1 MTTFPSAR
9 TALVLSLILLPAAG
23 PVAGEAA
30 SPASPA
36 APASPASARPVD
48 TRGFLYGRVT
58 TRTGTVYEGR
68 IRWGKEE
75 AFWGDLFQA
84 GKADNPY
91 EDLAP
96 ARERRKRETIKIFGI
111 PIGVHIENASDR
123 QLVARF
129 GDIQRIEPRREGKA
143 QVFLKSGVSYQ
154 VDGGSNDV
162 EAKVAVWDRTLGQ
175 IDIEWDNLQ
184 KVEFLPTPAN
194 LPVQAHRLYGT
205 VKLRDGSVPAS
216 VRGFLQWDQDECLS
230 TDELDGETRDG
241 DLSVPMGNVVSIERR
256 LRGSQVKLTD
266 GRTLELSGSNDVN
279 SDNRGIFVDDPR
291 FGRVL
296 VSWKAMDRVD
306 FARMAGTGPAYPDY
320 RPGRPLFGKVTTTG
334 GQTYRGRLV
343 YDLDESVTSDF
354 LDGDLEGISY
364 SIPFARIA
372 SVEPQGQ
379 KASRVRLRDGGD
391 LQLEEAVDVNED
403 NAGLLVYEGD
413 GKAKPRYI
421 AWEEVRRVDFENR

>member
-9 TALVLSLILLPAAG
+9 TALALSLILLPT
-23 PVAGEAA
+23 AGEAA
-30 SPASPA
+30 PPAPA
-36 APASPASARPVD
+36 AAAQAAQTVD

-58 TRTGTVYEGR
+58 SRTGTVYEGR
-68 IRWGKEE
+68 LRWGKEE
-75 AFWGDLFQA
+75 AFWADLFQA
-84 GKADNPY
+84 SKAENPY

-96 ARERRKRETIKIFGI
+96 EREVRKRETIKIFGI

-129 GDIQRIEPRREGKA
+129 GDIQRIEPARDGKA
-143 QVFLKSGVSYQ
+143 RVFLKSGTTYE

-162 EAKVAVWDRTLGQ
+162 EAKVTVWDRSLGE
-175 IDIEWDNLQ
+175 IEIEWDNLRT
-184 KVEFLPTPAN
+184 VEFLPTPAR
-194 LPVQAHRLYGT
+194 LEVPAHRLYGT
-205 VKLRDGSVPAS
+205 IHTRAGSS
-216 VRGFLQWDQDECLS
+216 IRSFQGFLQWDQDECLS

-241 DLSVPMGNVVSIERR
+241 DLSIPMGNLVSIERR

-266 GRTLELSGSNDVN
+266 GRVVELSGSNDVN

-296 VSWKAMDRVD
+296 VSWKAFERVD
-306 FARMAGTGPAYPDY
+306 FARPGGTGPAYADF
-320 RPGRPLFGKVTTTG
+320 RPGRPLAGKVTTTG

-343 YDLDESVTSDF
+343 YDLDESMTSDF
-354 LDGDLEGISY
+354 LDGDSEGVSF

-379 KASRVRLRDGGD
+379 DGSRVRLRDGRE
-391 LQLEEAVDVNED
+391 LTLEEAVDVNED

-413 GKAKPRYI
+413 GQGKPRYI
-421 AWEEVRRVDFENR
+421 AWEEVRRVDFEAR

>member
-23 PVAGEAA
+23 PVAGEA
-30 SPASPA
+30 A